1 MLDIVQNHLLQYF
14 RKENKCKLL
23 LACSGGVDSMVLADL
38 MHKSSVVFEIAHC
51 NFALREEDSDA
62 DEAFVAQYSKEKGIP
77 FHTQKFDT
85 KNHANTQGVSIQ
97 MAAREL
103 RYTWFEA
110 LKITHE
116 FDGVLTAHHLDDQL
130 ETFLINFGRGS
141 GLKGLRGI
149 ASDHIIRPLIDISKA
164 DIVRYAKDHKLVWR
178 EDVSNA
184 KDDYLRNALRH
195 HVIPAWKKM
204 RPNLLQQTQKS
215 LQNLALAQ
223 EALDEHLKNF
233 KKQHFKSF
241 SDGIAIEVEPLLA
254 LHPLAYYLH
263 ALFSPYGFNEVEDL
277 IQLLQTQS
285 GKVLHSQTYRLIR
298 DRDSVLLSAPKAN
311 TPQELYWAPDDVL
324 TVPLKLKSVSHTEA
338 DKNSAI
344 LAPHLLKFPLI
355 LRKYREGDYFYP
367 AGMKGKK
374 KLSKFFK
381 DEKYSLLEK
390 ENQWLLCSEDQ
401 IVWVIGR
408 RVDAR
413 FASSSATNKPL
424 MIRCD

>member
-1 MLDIVQNHLLQYF
+1 
-14 RKENKCKLL
+14 
-23 LACSGGVDSMVLADL
+23 MVLADL
-38 MHKSSVVFEIAHC
+38 LLKSSITFEIAHC
-51 NFALREEDSDA
+51 NFALRNEDSDG
-62 DEAFVAQYSKEKGIP
+62 DEAFIAQYAKEKGIP
-77 FHTQKFDT
+77 FHIQKFDT
-85 KNHANTQGVSIQ
+85 KDHANTQGISIQ

-103 RYTWFEA
+103 RYTWFEE
-110 LKITHE
+110 LKIAYE
-116 FDGVLTAHHLDDQL
+116 FDGLLTAHHLDDQL

-149 ASDHIIRPLIDISKA
+149 VSDDVIRPLLNVSKA
-164 DIVRYAKDHKLVWR
+164 EIVRYAQDHKLVWR
-178 EDVSNA
+178 EDVSNT

-195 HVIPAWKKM
+195 HVIPAWKKTQ
-204 RPNLLQQTQKS
+204 PNLLVQTQKS
-215 LQNLALAQ
+215 MRHLALAQ
-223 EALDEHLKNF
+223 AALDEQLKRF
-233 KKQHFKSF
+233 KQQHFKPYSN
-241 SDGIAIEVEPLLA
+241 GITIDVESLLG
-254 LHPLAYYLH
+254 LQPLAYYLH

-277 IQLLQTQS
+277 KQLLQTQS
-285 GKVLHSQTYRLIR
+285 GKVLHSQTHRLIR
-298 DRDSVLLSAPKAN
+298 DRKSVLLSK
-311 TPQELYWAPDDVL
+311 PQENIHPELYWQPDDVL
-324 TVPLKLKSVSHTEA
+324 TVPLKLRSVNHTEA

-344 LAPHLLKFPLI
+344 LDPHVLKYPLI

-367 AGMKGKK
+367 AGMEGKK

-413 FASSSATNKPL
+413 FVSSSAIDQPL